1 MSTHEATGDRAPK
14 LGERAPI
21 TLDVGPKFC
30 ISFTNLAGAMMVAVG
45 VVGGIAWLLIRAIDA
60 SRLPAV
66 GRACVAVALAQ
77 LCGLVFLRPWK
88 SRHLG
93 RWPMA
98 WLAARGVATVALL
111 VFGALLYFPSP
122 SDPLAFGLV
131 AVSAY
136 FVSLLAEVAAYASDV
151 KARTRPSPP
160 SGA

>member
-1 MSTHEATGDRAPK
+1 MDTGPTHREHASK
-14 LGERAPI
+14 FGERATI
-21 TLDVGPKFC
+21 TLDVGPKFRV
-30 ISFTNLAGAMMVAVG
+30 SFVSLAGAMLVAVG
-45 VVGGIAWLLIRAIDA
+45 LVGGVAWFVIGAIDA
-60 SRLPAV
+60 TRQPAV

-98 WLAARGVATVALL
+98 WLAARGIATLALL